1 MLPPA
6 SGPLGMDIASTAVKL
21 PVILCRQYKNLSS
34 HVAPV
39 NLAGRIRAV

>member
-1 MLPPA
+1 MLPAA

-21 PVILCRQYKNLSS
+21 PVILRRQYKNLGN

-39 NLAGRIRAV
+39 NFAGQIRAV

>member
-6 SGPLGMDIASTAVKL
+6 SGPLGMDIASPAVKL
-21 PVILCRQYKNLSS
+21 PVILRRQYKNLSS

-39 NLAGRIRAV
+39 NLAGWIRAV